1 MKSYFKS
8 GNDIATANG
17 FYPVVHWDAAKHWFE
32 VQRDITEPTVLLTQ
46 ISAQTEMLDYIKS
59 QFRAAVINDTTG
71 AIEYYL
77 HPTDPT
83 KKADGT
89 AANLDGTDG
98 SVFIIKPGFWIKTT
112 RIGNIDNYT
121 ISPLQI
127 PGSRYSPRFAYAKYK
142 GYRPSSGPHAGKLVS
157 WSGVQ
162 PTTNQ
167 DNRGRRYDFR
177 ADARLGRNNNW
188 NITPYHMERDWVN
201 LMKCDLRNLNL
212 QTALGFVSRASSS
225 DWNNYNGY
233 NPVFQT
239 GIMDDMPT
247 LYSGS
252 KAVSIPN
259 FVGGT
264 NPLNTEVVSYMG
276 RENLF
281 GEYWDWLDA
290 LNINYTNA
298 PNGLIYICENPDHFA
313 DDTSTNYTL
322 VGATPS
328 AGAGYVREVH
338 PGEIIP
344 SVTGG
349 TDSGSTT
356 FFCDYH
362 WVSASNGWRAALLGG
377 SLGNGASSGPFTLL
391 FSDSAAARA
400 ATIGARLGLYLEN
413 TL

>member
-1 MKSYFKS
+1 MSKSYYKVGS
-8 GNDIATANG
+8 SIVKTNSLGNW
-17 FYPVVHWDAAKHWFE
+17 FPVVQWDAAKHWFD
-32 VQRDITEPTVLLTQ
+32 VQRDITEATTTVTQ
-46 ISAQTEMLDYIKS
+46 VSAATEMLDYIKS
-59 QFRAAVINDTTG
+59 QFRAAVIDDSTA
-71 AIEYYL
+71 AIVYYL
-77 HPTDPT
+77 DSVDPT

-121 ISPLQI
+121 ISPHQI
-127 PGSRYSPRFAYAKYK
+127 PGARYSPRFAYAKYK
-142 GYRPSSGPHAGKLVS
+142 GHRPSSGPHTGKLVS

-162 PTTNQ
+162 PTTDQNS
-167 DNRGRRYDFR
+167 RGRRYDFR

-188 NITPYHMERDWVN
+188 NITPYHMERDWVQ
-201 LMKCDLRNLNL
+201 LMMCDRRNLNF
-212 QTALGFVSRASSS
+212 QTNLGYVSSAVYA
-225 DWNNYNGY
+225 DWLAYNGLY
-233 NPVFQT
+233 PVFQT

-247 LYSGS
+247 FYTGA

-264 NPLNTEVVSYMG
+264 NPLNTQVVSYMG

-290 LNINYTNA
+290 ININYTA
-298 PNGLIYICENPDHFA
+298 TPAGLIYICENPSHFA
-313 DDTSTNYTL
+313 DDTSNNYTL
-322 VGATPS
+322 VGAT
-328 AGAGYVREVH
+328 AGSNFVREVH

-349 TDSGSTT
+349 TGSGSTA

-362 WVSASNGWRAALLGG
+362 WASIGNGWRAARVGG
-377 SLGNGASSGPFTLL
+377 SLPQGTLSGPFALA
-391 FSDSAAARA
+391 FSYFAGASEAI
-400 ATIGARLGLYLEN
+400 IGARLGLYLE
-413 TL
+413 